1 MFLNFCFVHFFLQG
15 TSCFH
20 THGDDTF
27 IYLFIFTTT
36 RTHTRNPSFPDGLA
50 ECHISYL
57 AVSTYI
63 FEMDIPCDTTISLIN
78 KLLGFHGFVVYRSH
92 VHIKVPPEARKL
104 LLATRLF
111 VRFHHRS
118 WTGI

>member
-1 MFLNFCFVHFFLQG
+1 MFLHFCFVHFFLQG
-15 TSCFH
+15 TSGFH

-57 AVSTYI
+57 AVSYLVSI
-63 FEMDIPCDTTISLIN
+63 TTLN
-78 KLLGFHGFVVYRSH
+78 MMGPTKLLDRPYFDLHF
-92 VHIKVPPEARKL
+92 
-104 LLATRLF
+104 
-111 VRFHHRS
+111 
-118 WTGI
+118 